1 MNGLKITENN
11 LQSIN
16 WDADYFKCCEFE
28 GFSLDGATIEADF
41 GCCGF
46 RDIDL
51 YWTIFLI
58 STFVDCEFDN
68 CIFRGVGFGGCK
80 FVECSFRNCQFIQD
94 NLGGD
99 CGFGDATA
107 YNCKISN
114 CVGFDAKK
122 ING

>member
-1 MNGLKITENN
+1 MNGVKIAENN

-16 WDADYFKCCEFE
+16 WKEDYFKFE
-28 GFSLDGATIEADF
+28 GFSFAGAEIEVYF
-41 GCCGF
+41 SSCTF

-51 YWTIFLI
+51 YWTIFDF

-68 CIFRGVGFGGCK
+68 CILRGVDFGGCK
-80 FVECSFRNCQFIQD
+80 FVECSFSNCQFIQN

-99 CGFGDATA
+99 CDFGDATA
-107 YNCKISN
+107 YNCEILN
-114 CVGFDAKK
+114 CVGFDARI